1 MQTLNIVELI
11 EKNPICKLSTECNNK
26 LLTKI
31 TEKFTNF
38 EQQMFIS
45 SFYCYLNY
53 DKPIDFVV
61 DLDKIW
67 NWLGFS
73 SKYNSTRVLE
83 KNFIKNEDYTES
95 SVIQNEKQD
104 KKSHGGNN
112 AIKFMLTVR
121 CFKSLCLK
129 AQTKKACDIHE
140 YYLKLEDV
148 FHEIFEE
155 ETKELKEK
163 LLQKENII
171 TEIKQTTQQIIDTT
185 KRENKKEIEK
195 VIVAQFP
202 VNTECIYFGTID
214 DTNEGGETLIKFGHS
229 NDLGSRISYHHTNSY
244 KNFTLVNAFK
254 VQNRT
259 EIENLIKNYPKI
271 KKHLRKININGK
283 NKTEIIAY
291 DSTFTIDRLTY
302 YIKEIIHSRT
312 YSIENFN
319 RLLIENEETK
329 NKNTELLQKIDIQH
343 NKINDQ
349 TIEINELKE
358 IIKKQNEELTVI
370 AQHNKSVFEIPK
382 EDDLTIKF
390 NEFINK
396 MCIVRN
402 DAEESSVNM
411 EGQFRIWNR
420 EKPKKEIF
428 HALKNYLD
436 TRFKPTRLTVQD
448 KDQIVYGYIGVK
460 LKEINYKK
468 IYPSPVPIET
478 FIFQVCKFTSNGK
491 ILNSTLLNEYK
502 RWKQNINISETED
515 DMKEIK
521 EYLNKSEY
529 AIKATVWTTEGS
541 NEGYYGLILKTN
553 EYNHKKT
560 SSTGKKVEKRE
571 LKTNNLICKWE
582 TIAKASESEQMSAAK
597 MSRSIKN
604 KTIFDDFYYC
614 SV

>member
-1 MQTLNIVELI
+1 
-11 EKNPICKLSTECNNK
+11 
-26 LLTKI
+26 
-31 TEKFTNF
+31 
-38 EQQMFIS
+38 
-45 SFYCYLNY
+45 
-53 DKPIDFVV
+53 
-61 DLDKIW
+61 
-67 NWLGFS
+67 
-73 SKYNSTRVLE
+73 
-83 KNFIKNEDYTES
+83 
-95 SVIQNEKQD
+95 
-104 KKSHGGNN
+104 
-112 AIKFMLTVR
+112 MLTVR

-129 AQTKKACDIHE
+129 AQTKKAYDIHE

-148 FHEIFEE
+148 VHEIFEE

-163 LLQKENII
+163 LLEKENII
-171 TEIKQTTQQIIDTT
+171 TEIKQSSEQLIQET
-185 KRENKKEIEK
+185 KKENQKAVEK
-195 VIVAQFP
+195 AIVAQFP

-214 DTNEGGETLIKFGHS
+214 DTNEAGEKLIKFGHS

-259 EIENLIKNYPKI
+259 EIENLIKKYPKI
-271 KKHLRKININGK
+271 KNHLRKININGK
-283 NKTEIIAY
+283 NKTEIISY
-291 DSTFTIDRLTY
+291 DSKFTIDRLTY

-329 NKNTELLQKIDIQH
+329 NKNAELLQKIDIQ
-343 NKINDQ
+343 NKKNNDQ

-370 AQHNKSVFEIPK
+370 AEHNKSVFEIPK

-390 NEFINK
+390 NEFIKK

-402 DAEESSVNM
+402 DVEESSVNM

-436 TRFKPTRLTVQD
+436 IRFKPSRLTIQD
-448 KDQIVYGYIGVK
+448 KKQIVYGYIGVK

-468 IYPSPVPIET
+468 IYPSPTPIET
-478 FIFQVCKFTSNGK
+478 FIFQVCKFTPNGK

-502 RWKQNINISETED
+502 KWKQSVNINESEN

-521 EYLNKSEY
+521 EYLNNSEY
-529 AIKATVWTTEGS
+529 AIKATVWTSEGS
-541 NEGYYGLILKTN
+541 NEGYYGLMLKTN

-560 SSTGKKVEKRE
+560 SSTGKTVEKRE

-582 TIAKASESEQMSAAK
+582 TIVKAAESEQMSPAK

-604 KTIFDDFYYC
+604 KTFFDDFFYC

>member
-53 DKPIDFVV
+53 DKTIDFVV

-73 SKYNSTRVLE
+73 SKYNSIRVLE
-83 KNFIKNEDYTES
+83 KNFIKNEDYTELS
-95 SVIQNEKQD
+95 LLQNEKRTNI
-104 KKSHGGNN
+104 KGGQN
-112 AIKFMLTVR
+112 AIKIMLSVR
-121 CFKSLCLK
+121 CFKSICLK
-129 AQTKKACDIHE
+129 AQTKKAYDIHD

-148 FHEIFEE
+148 VHEIFEE

-171 TEIKQTTQQIIDTT
+171 TEIKQTTQQILDTT
-185 KRENKKEIEK
+185 KRESKKEIEK
-195 VIVAQFP
+195 AIVQQFP

-214 DTNEGGETLIKFGHS
+214 DTNEAGETLIKFGHS

-291 DSTFTIDRLTY
+291 DSIFSIDRLTY

-349 TIEINELKE
+349 TIE
-358 IIKKQNEELTVI
+358 
-370 AQHNKSVFEIPK
+370 QHNKSVFEIPK

-402 DAEESSVNM
+402 DVEESSVNM

-436 TRFKPTRLTVQD
+436 TRFKPSRLAIQD

-478 FIFQVCKFTSNGK
+478 FIFQVCKFTPNGK

-502 RWKQNINISETED
+502 RWKQSVNISETED

-541 NEGYYGLILKTN
+541 NEGYYGVILKTN

-582 TIAKASESEQMSAAK
+582 TIKCFMLLYL
-597 MSRSIKN
+597 RSIKRRTSKN
-604 KTIFDDFYYC
+604 SAYRKITKFISRKQYYKRL
-614 SV
+614 

>member
-1 MQTLNIVELI
+1 MEQLDIVKLI
-11 EKNPICKLSTECNNK
+11 EDNPITKLSSDYNIK
-26 LLTKI
+26 LLSKI
-31 TEKFTNF
+31 KENFTDF
-38 EQQMFIS
+38 EQQLFLS
-45 SFYCYLNY
+45 SFYCYLNC
-53 DKPIDFVV
+53 DPINDFII
-61 DLDKIW
+61 DLDNLWK
-67 NWLGFS
+67 WLDFCQ
-73 SKYNSTRVLE
+73 KQRAKELLE
-83 KNFIKNEDYTES
+83 KNFIIDKDYKCLLTLESEQKKGRGGHNIKKIVLNISTFKKFCLKAGTKKADEIHNYYMKLEQILQETINEECNELKLQLQNKDN
-95 SVIQNEKQD
+95 IINEKQQEVEQALI
-104 KKSHGGNN
+104 S
-112 AIKFMLTVR
+112 
-121 CFKSLCLK
+121 
-129 AQTKKACDIHE
+129 
-140 YYLKLEDV
+140 
-148 FHEIFEE
+148 
-155 ETKELKEK
+155 
-163 LLQKENII
+163 
-171 TEIKQTTQQIIDTT
+171 
-185 KRENKKEIEK
+185 
-195 VIVAQFP
+195 QFP

-214 DTNEGGETLIKFGHS
+214 DTNEAGETLIKFGHS

-436 TRFKPTRLTVQD
+436 TRFKPSRLAIQD

-468 IYPSPVPIET
+468 IYPSPIPIET
-478 FIFQVCKFTSNGK
+478 FIFQVCKFTPNGK

-502 RWKQNINISETED
+502 RWKQTVNISETED

-529 AIKATVWTTEGS
+529 AIKATVWSMEGS
-541 NEGYYGLILKTN
+541 NEGYYGLILKAN

-604 KTIFDDFYYC
+604 KTIFNDFFYS

>member
-1 MQTLNIVELI
+1 MQTLNIVEII
-11 EKNPICKLSTECNNK
+11 ETNPIIKLSSECNNK
-26 LLTKI
+26 LLKKI

-53 DKPIDFVV
+53 DKTIDFVV

-73 SKYNSTRVLE
+73 SKYNSIRVLE
-83 KNFIKNEDYTES
+83 KSFIKNEDYKE
-95 SVIQNEKQD
+95 ILLLQIEKQD
-104 KKSHGGNN
+104 KKNHGGNN
-112 AIKFMLTVR
+112 AIKFMLTIR

-129 AQTKKACDIHE
+129 AQTKKASDIHE

-148 FHEIFEE
+148 IHEILED

-171 TEIKQTTQQIIDTT
+171 TEIKETT
-185 KRENKKEIEK
+185 KQLIVNSKKQIEK
-195 VIVAQFP
+195 AIIEQFP

-214 DTNEGGETLIKFGHS
+214 DTNEEGELLIKFGHS
-229 NDLGSRISYHHTNSY
+229 NDLRSRVSYHHTNSY
-244 KNFTLVNAFK
+244 KNFTLINAFK

-271 KKHLRKININGK
+271 KKQLRKININGK

-291 DSTFTIDRLTY
+291 NSNFSIDRLTY

-329 NKNTELLQKIDIQH
+329 NKNTELLE
-343 NKINDQ
+343 KINIQ
-349 TIEINELKE
+349 NKMINNQSIEINELKE
-358 IIKKQNEELTVI
+358 IIKKQNQQLIVFEEN
-370 AQHNKSVFEIPK
+370 NKSVFENLK

-390 NEFINK
+390 NDFINK

-402 DAEESSVNM
+402 DVEESSVNI
-411 EGQFRIWNR
+411 EGQFRIWNK

-436 TRFKPTRLTVQD
+436 TRFKPSRLSIQD

-468 IYPSPVPIET
+468 IYPNNVDIET
-478 FIFQVCKFTSNGK
+478 FIFQVCKFTPNGK

-502 RWKQNINISETED
+502 RWKKSVNINESED

-521 EYLNKSEY
+521 DYLNKSEY
-529 AIKATVWTTEGS
+529 VIKATVWTSEGS
-541 NEGYYGLILKTN
+541 NEGYYGLILKKN
-553 EYNHKKT
+553 EHNYKKT

-571 LKTNNLICKWE
+571 LKTNTLIGKWE
-582 TIAKASESEQMSAAK
+582 TIAKASQCEKMSTAK

-604 KTIFDDFYYC
+604 KTIFNDYFYC
-614 SV
+614 SVSE